1 MSQGKDLTGELLK
14 SVSRSFYLTI
24 YWLPESMRAGVAL
37 GYMLARATD
46 SVADTSEASPEV
58 REAVLQAMGR
68 AIAGTANDTERQEL
82 LTRLAG
88 EMAGAQAAPAEST
101 LLKRFGDCLTALATF
116 PPEQQACIRKVL
128 ATIIEGQLW
137 DITYFQNHPTVQS
150 DADTELYTYRVAG
163 CVGEF
168 WTELGYAAL
177 GERFCSRRQQELMTQ
192 AGIRYGRGLQL
203 INILRDNEEDLERG
217 RSYLCSEPTKWLNR
231 ADYYMNDGIDY
242 CRRLKGFRLRFASM
256 LPALIGKKTIALLR
270 RARPENGRV
279 KIPRK
284 AVYACML
291 KALWLS
297 LVERVS

>member
-1 MSQGKDLTGELLK
+1 MRQGKDLTGELLK

-24 YWLPESMRAGVAL
+24 YWLPAEMRAGVAL

-46 SVADTSEASPEV
+46 SVADTSGASPDV
-58 REAVLQAMGR
+58 RESVLQAMGR
-68 AIAGTANDTERQEL
+68 AVAGTASEEEL
-82 LTRLAG
+82 RELHSRLAG
-88 EMAGAQAAPAEST
+88 GMAEAQTSPSERT
-101 LLKRFGDCLTALATF
+101 LLKQFGDCLAALTSF
-116 PPEQQACIRKVL
+116 PPEQQTCIRKVL
-128 ATIIEGQLW
+128 ATIVEGQLW
-137 DITYFQNHPTVQS
+137 DITYFQNHPSVQS

-168 WTELGYAAL
+168 WTELGYAAM
-177 GERFCSRRQQELMTQ
+177 GRRFCEPQQQELMTQ

-203 INILRDNEEDLERG
+203 INILRDSEEDLQRG

-270 RARPENGRV
+270 RARPENGKV
-279 KIPRK
+279 KIPRR

-291 KALWLS
+291 KAVWLS
-297 LVERVS
+297 LAGRAS